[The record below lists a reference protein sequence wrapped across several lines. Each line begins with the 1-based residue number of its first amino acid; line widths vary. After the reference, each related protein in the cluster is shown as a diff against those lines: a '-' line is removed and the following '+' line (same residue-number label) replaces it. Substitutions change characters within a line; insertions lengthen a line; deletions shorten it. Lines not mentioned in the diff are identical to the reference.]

1 VRIVPN
7 VLPRSLCGW
16 PHKSLHLLEEGHN
29 HPIVRLAYLCHMVVP
44 DVVFLSFWYIKLFE
58 LGVEVSFTINP
69 RSPTT
74 KLICSHHHFGAAAL
88 SAPMML
94 WCCPFASASFTCRN
108 PSSLSVD
115 CIISKIY
122 SICRASLIATPSGPA
137 PKTVYEES
145 RWIKVV
151 LCLLTFCDWYYH
163 FFPIL
168 CLLRLIFLAADS

>member
-1 VRIVPN
+1 MHTVPD

-16 PHKSLHLLEEGHN
+16 PRTSLHLLEEGHN

-94 WCCPFASASFTCRN
+94 WCCSFASASFTSRN
-108 PSSLSVD
+108 PSSLSIDRLNSRINLQILID
-115 CIISKIY
+115 CDPTWS
-122 SICRASLIATPSGPA
+122 PA
-137 PKTVYEES
+137 PETIYGE
-145 RWIKVV
+145 RHWIEVV
-151 LCLLTFCDWYYH
+151 PCLLPFFDWYCHLYC
-163 FFPIL
+163 L
-168 CLLRLIFLAADS
+168 CLLRQIFLGTDS